1 MEKLDRNKDVILNY
15 GLIAYGPLREIEKL
29 QKRITAECK
38 QLRIVYQTV
47 STRKLKLV
55 KIREEKPFLLK
66 FKARLTGD
74 AQRGQTQKG

>member
-15 GLIAYGPLREIEKL
+15 GLIAYGPLREIERL
-29 QKRITAECK
+29 QQMIAAECK

-55 KIREEKPFLLK
+55 KIREEKPFLFR
-66 FKARLTGD
+66 FKARLTGESR
-74 AQRGQTQKG
+74 RG